1 MHSQIEDYLKGKSL
15 LITGASGY
23 LASNL
28 ANSLELKNTELISK
42 RVFSL
47 PIYPELTKSDQS
59 QVISN
64 LKNFLQP

>member
-42 RVFSL
+42 RVLSL
-47 PIYPELTKSDQS
+47 PIYPELTESDQS